1 MLDLLEVASEPTRR
15 RLIQL
20 LGSGERTVTELAA
33 NFTVSRSAISQH
45 LLLLIDVG
53 LLQARKD
60 GRSRYYSLN
69 PAGIAKLKVHLD
81 SFWNTE
87 LDLLVAEAAD
97 LAALGTLP
105 NSPQN
110 PPGETP

>member
-1 MLDLLEVASEPTRR
+1 MFDLLEVASEPTRR

-45 LLLLIDVG
+45 LLLLIDAG

-60 GRSRYYSLN
+60 GRSRYYSLK
-69 PAGIAKLKVHLD
+69 PAGIAKLKALLD

-87 LDLLVAEAAD
+87 LDLLVAEATE
-97 LAALGTLP
+97 LASLDAP
-105 NSPQN
+105 PHSPQN
-110 PPGETP
+110 PSGEKP

>member
-15 RLIQL
+15 RLVQL

-33 NFTVSRSAISQH
+33 NFAVSRSAISQH

-60 GRSRYYSLN
+60 GRSRYYSLD
-69 PAGIAKLKVHLD
+69 PTGITKLKVLLD

-87 LDLLVAEAAD
+87 LDLLVAEATE
-97 LAALGTLP
+97 LATRDA
-105 NSPQN
+105 
-110 PPGETP
+110 PPKPPHHPSGEKP

>member
-1 MLDLLEVASEPTRR
+1 MFDLLEVASEPTRR

-45 LLLLIDVG
+45 LLLLTDAG

-60 GRSRYYSLN
+60 GRSRYYSLK
-69 PAGIAKLKVHLD
+69 PAGIAKLKALLD

-87 LDLLVAEAAD
+87 LDLLVAEATE
-97 LAALGTLP
+97 LASLDAP
-105 NSPQN
+105 PHSPQN
-110 PPGETP
+110 PSGEKP